1 MKIRSKNLL
10 VTGGAG
16 FIGSNFIDYFLK
28 INNQTKVINFDAL
41 TYAGNPR
48 NIERFE
54 SNQNYTFINGNI
66 CDAELVNKIFKK
78 YKIDGVINFAAES
91 HVDNSINN
99 PKIFLDT
106 NVNGVFNLINTAF
119 KYWMKKPFVKNK
131 QFELSRFHQIS
142 TDEVYG
148 SIEHGSFSEN
158 SNLSPNSPYSAS
170 KASADLLVRSFVK
183 TFGLDA
189 VITRCSNNFG
199 LNQLKEKFIPKVINN
214 IINDIPIPVYGNG
227 KNVRDWIHVD
237 DHCKAIYIVFN
248 NALSGTIYNIAG
260 QNELTNLEIIKLIS
274 ENLDK
279 VAKINFV
286 KDRHGHDFRY
296 SVDIS
301 KIKNDFKFSPSN
313 NFKKNITKLL
323 DNYN

>member
-313 NFKKNITKLL
+313 NFKKNITKIL

>member
-119 KYWMKKPFVKNK
+119 KYWMKKPFLKNK

-279 VAKINFV
+279 FEKINFV

-313 NFKKNITKLL
+313 NFKKNITKIL